1 MAAHVS
7 WEAYARTVGYRPHPE
22 QRNYHRS
29 KARFKVPVCGRRFG
43 KSTMAAR
50 DLGPKLID
58 RSGGWYWIVGPTYDL
73 AEKEF
78 RILWNDLMVG
88 RKLIEDKRVKR
99 AYNKKQGEMYIEFP
113 WGTRVECRS
122 ARHPDTL
129 VGEGLSGA
137 IMSEA
142 AKQHEETWKRHVR
155 PALSDKRGWATFPTT
170 PEGQN
175 WLHRLWRLGRN
186 PDHPEY
192 ESWSFP
198 SWKNTHIYPQ
208 GFDDPEIQD
217 MFRTTSKEW
226 FDQEIGADFTAFVGK
241 IYGEFQEMDHV
252 QTLTFNPNWPNYVA
266 FDWGF
271 TNPLAAVEFQVG
283 PSDQVHVWRVHYKS
297 GLTIPEHA
305 RMMMAREQPPGYHI
319 VMGFGDAADPEAAL
333 QMTQELGI
341 PVITDSKAKENWR
354 EGVEL
359 VKRFLKLR
367 EIGTDLDGLP
377 IMEPLMKFDH
387 SVIEIIDEFNNY
399 KAKRPPKSS
408 QDTNVP
414 ETAANAANH
423 ALDALRYG
431 LMHVFKLGATS
442 SLSEIYGPDGFSQT
456 GSGLYVPQETNPNA
470 GMFVAQA
477 PDVDGWI
484 ESDAGL
490 FTMEGA
496 F

>member
-1 MAAHVS
+1 VAAHVS
-7 WEAYARTVGYRPHPE
+7 WSAYAKTVGYRPHAE
-22 QRNYHRS
+22 QANYHRS

-58 RSGGWYWIVGPTYDL
+58 RSGGYYWIVGPTYDL

-88 RKLIEDKRVKR
+88 RKLLEDKRVKR
-99 AYNKKQGEMYIEFP
+99 AYNKKQGEMFIEFP

-142 AKQHEETWKRHVR
+142 AKQHEETWKRFVR
-155 PALSDKRGWATFPTT
+155 PALADMRGWATFPTT

-186 PDHPEY
+186 PDHPDY

-198 SWKNTHIYPQ
+198 AWKNTHVYPN
-208 GFDDPEIQD
+208 GYDDPEIQD
-217 MFRTTSKEW
+217 LLNTTSKEW

-283 PSDQVHVWRVHYKS
+283 PSDQVHVWRVHYKA
-297 GLTIPEHA
+297 GLTIPDHA
-305 RMMMAREQPPGYHI
+305 KMMMAREQPPGYHI

-367 EIGTDLDGLP
+367 EIGTDLDGIP
-377 IMEPLMKFDH
+377 IMDPLMKFDH
-387 SVIEIIDEFNNY
+387 GCEEIIDEFNNY
-399 KAKRPPKSS
+399 KAKKAPRT
-408 QDTNVP
+408 QEGQNVP
-414 ETAANAANH
+414 EMAANIANH

-431 LMHVFKLGATS
+431 LMHIFKLGATA
-442 SLSEIYGPDGFSQT
+442 SLSDIYGADGMAQT
-456 GSGLYVPQETNPNA
+456 ANGLYVPVEANVNA

-477 PDVDGWI
+477 PDADGWVENDTGI
-484 ESDAGL
+484 